1 MNRNGRRDGDKQERN
16 NLQVEDR
23 WEIFFFLFGNIETF
37 FIKNFESIRVTD
49 ENRREV
55 YLSKRSSL
63 SFNVSEIHA

>member
-1 MNRNGRRDGDKQERN
+1 MEEGMGINKRETICKLRIAGRF
-16 NLQVEDR
+16 
-23 WEIFFFLFGNIETF
+23 FFFLFGNIETF